1 MRSHRWQK
9 NLENCLEG
17 HNDRKTQEKS
27 ACGKAAYAT
36 RRHAVRIA
44 MPSGESREG
53 ALTDV
58 LERIALPVQDAEQMQ
73 QDDRDDRHA
82 EQP

>member
-1 MRSHRWQK
+1 MRQGGLCNPAACSPHR
-9 NLENCLEG
+9 
-17 HNDRKTQEKS
+17 T
-27 ACGKAAYAT
+27 
-36 RRHAVRIA
+36 
-44 MPSGESREG
+44 MPAGESREG